1 MIYDVRHVTTVD
13 YASKV
18 RLARLNLRLEPAQWP
33 GQTLHEFM
41 LSIDPVPW
49 TMEEQPGP
57 WVVNRRRLFFRE
69 PISQLTIESHF
80 RVEVSEPTWAGDL
93 FHQSERNGPSVVEVR
108 ELAARHRDL
117 SAMGPAS
124 YLYPSPLAPASAAI
138 AAWGARFFDARR
150 PVLEAGTALMAAIY
164 TEFTYDGTATT
175 ADTPPEEAFRER
187 HGVCQDFAHVMIVA
201 ARAHGIP
208 AAYVSGYLRTLPPPG
223 QPKLRGADATHAWA
237 ALWCGDELGWI
248 GFDPT
253 NDTLARADHIFTAM
267 GRDYADV
274 APIDG
279 VFHGGSGQAMRVW
292 VDVDPVEAD

>member
-1 MIYDVRHVTTVD
+1 MIYDVRHLTTID

-18 RLARLNLRLEPAQWP
+18 RLARLNLRLEPAPWP
-33 GQTLHEFM
+33 GQILHEFM
-41 LSIDPVPW
+41 LSIDPVPF
-49 TMEEQPGP
+49 TMEEHPGP

-69 PISQLTIESHF
+69 PISQLSIESHF
-80 RVEVSEPTWAGDL
+80 RVEVIDPASAADL
-93 FHQSERNGPSVVEVR
+93 FRHPDHSAPTIAEVR

-117 SAMGPAS
+117 SPMGPAS
-124 YLYPSPLAPASAAI
+124 YLYPSPMAPASVAI
-138 AAWGARFFDARR
+138 GAWGARFFDAGRS
-150 PVLEAGTALMAAIY
+150 VLDAGNALMAAIY
-164 TEFTYDGTATT
+164 NEFTYDGTATT
-175 ADTPPEEAFRER
+175 ADTPPEEAFSAR

-223 QPKLRGADATHAWA
+223 RPKLRGADATHAWA
-237 ALWCGDELGWI
+237 ALWCGDDLGWV

-253 NDTLARADHIFTAM
+253 NDTLARTDHIFTAM

-279 VFHGGSGQAMRVW
+279 VFHGGSGQTMRVW
-292 VDVDPVEAD
+292 VDVDPAEV